1 MTSPTVTVETHE
13 GVATVTLNR
22 PDAMNALSFELRA
35 ALADTFTALQADD
48 DVRVVVL
55 TGAGRAFTAGLDLKE
70 LSEKREGDGQQGRDS
85 VRAMERFEG
94 PIIGAINGHA
104 ITGGF
109 EIALACDLMIA
120 SSNAVFADTHV
131 RMGVMPGW
139 GLSQKLSRLVG
150 IGRAKE
156 ISLTGNF
163 VSAERAAEIGLVTRV
178 VAPES
183 LMETC
188 LKLARDMASC
198 EPEMLYCYKR
208 LIDDGYATTFAD
220 ALKLERANTFGRL
233 ADKDPQEI
241 GERRKSV
248 TSRGRDQV
256 G

>member
-1 MTSPTVTVETHE
+1 
-13 GVATVTLNR
+13 
-22 PDAMNALSFELRA
+22 
-35 ALADTFTALQADD
+35 
-48 DVRVVVL
+48 
-55 TGAGRAFTAGLDLKE
+55 
-70 LSEKREGDGQQGRDS
+70 
-85 VRAMERFEG
+85 
-94 PIIGAINGHA
+94 
-104 ITGGF
+104 
-109 EIALACDLMIA
+109 
-120 SSNAVFADTHV
+120 
-131 RMGVMPGW
+131 
-139 GLSQKLSRLVG
+139 VG

-220 ALKLERANTFGRL
+220 ALKLERANTVGRL
-233 ADKDPQEI
+233 TDKDPEEM
-241 GERRKSV
+241 GERRKTV